1 MPKPAAIVYVA
12 LQIRKFPTDP
22 HIAIPIGIMGCYDA
36 IAFFA
41 AMLHVRSTRCIRFG
55 RPARHASAPG
65 SEGTRFVTLF
75 AFPLAKRDYDCFNKD
90 QRALMNSARLG
101 RIFVS
106 IPSLLGP
113 AQARRVCLV

>member
-1 MPKPAAIVYVA
+1 VPKPATIAYVA
-12 LQIRKFPTDP
+12 LQIRNFAADP
-22 HIAIPIGIMGCYDA
+22 RIAIPIGIMGCYDA

-41 AMLHVRSTRCIRFG
+41 VMLHLRSTRYIHFG
-55 RPARHASAPG
+55 RTARPLIAPG
-65 SEGTRFVTLF
+65 SDEPRPVSLF